1 MKKAFRKL
9 MLLTTL
15 TVNFLVPVYAED
27 YIDINNAYM
36 ETISTLHSELSYNFK
51 YEDYI
56 RIHSIALYDINK
68 DGINEMFV
76 KVGGCEANYIYFVF
90 TFVNGKVDM
99 LGSFSGGHSSLFEYT
114 GNGVSLYYVNQGYE
128 VLSTISMTDN
138 YQLSLKHE
146 SENNNNISDKT
157 IQPSTII
164 DETVVD
170 L

>member
-1 MKKAFRKL
+1 
-9 MLLTTL
+9 
-15 TVNFLVPVYAED
+15 
-27 YIDINNAYM
+27 
-36 ETISTLHSELSYNFK
+36 
-51 YEDYI
+51 
-56 RIHSIALYDINK
+56 
-68 DGINEMFV
+68 MFV

>member
-1 MKKAFRKL
+1 MKKIFMKKIFMKL
-9 MLLTTL
+9 MLFSIL

-27 YIDINNAYM
+27 YEDINNAYM
-36 ETISTLHSELSYNFK
+36 ETISALHSELSYNFK
-51 YEDYI
+51 YDDYI

-90 TFVNGKVDM
+90 TYVNGKVDM

-128 VLSTISMTDN
+128 VLYTVSMTDN
-138 YQLSLKHE
+138 YLSI
-146 SENNNNISDKT
+146 NICKNK
-157 IQPSTII
+157 I
-164 DETVVD
+164 
-170 L
+170 

>member
-1 MKKAFRKL
+1 
-9 MLLTTL
+9 
-15 TVNFLVPVYAED
+15 
-27 YIDINNAYM
+27 
-36 ETISTLHSELSYNFK
+36 
-51 YEDYI
+51 
-56 RIHSIALYDINK
+56 
-68 DGINEMFV
+68 MFV

-90 TFVNGKVDM
+90 TYVNGKVDM

-128 VLSTISMTDN
+128 VLYTVSMTDN

-146 SENNNNISDKT
+146 SENNNNISNKT

>member
-1 MKKAFRKL
+1 MKKIFMKL
-9 MLLTTL
+9 MLFSIL

-27 YIDINNAYM
+27 YEDINNAYM
-36 ETISTLHSELSYNFK
+36 ETISALHSELSYNFK
-51 YEDYI
+51 YDDYI

-90 TFVNGKVDM
+90 TYVNGKVDM

-114 GNGVSLYYVNQGYE
+114 GNGVS
-128 VLSTISMTDN
+128 MTDN

-146 SENNNNISDKT
+146 SENNNNISNKT

>member
-1 MKKAFRKL
+1 MKKAFMKL

-51 YEDYI
+51 YDDYI
-56 RIHSIALYDINK
+56 RIHSISLYDINK

-76 KVGGCEANYIYFVF
+76 KVGGC
-90 TFVNGKVDM
+90 
-99 LGSFSGGHSSLFEYT
+99 SSGRKSG
-114 GNGVSLYYVNQGYE
+114 
-128 VLSTISMTDN
+128 TDR
-138 YQLSLKHE
+138 
-146 SENNNNISDKT
+146 
-157 IQPSTII
+157 
-164 DETVVD
+164 D

>member
-1 MKKAFRKL
+1 M
-9 MLLTTL
+9 
-15 TVNFLVPVYAED
+15 
-27 YIDINNAYM
+27 
-36 ETISTLHSELSYNFK
+36 
-51 YEDYI
+51 
-56 RIHSIALYDINK
+56 
-68 DGINEMFV
+68 
-76 KVGGCEANYIYFVF
+76 
-90 TFVNGKVDM
+90 
-99 LGSFSGGHSSLFEYT
+99 
-114 GNGVSLYYVNQGYE
+114 YYVNQGYE